1 MSKKSFPPLPPV
13 EIVLKSPE
21 PRKTNPTCLPHNRP
35 TLARFRQFSC
45 YLKFFGPVL
54 TALLI
59 LIRRSEQ
66 AQTRFTVNQAL
77 YNKNNRLSPT
87 K

>member
-13 EIVLKSPE
+13 EIVLESVKPW
-21 PRKTNPTCLPHNRP
+21 KINPICLPHDRP
-35 TLARFRQFSC
+35 TMARFRQFSC
-45 YLKFFGPVL
+45 HLKFFGQLL

-66 AQTRFTVNQAL
+66 AQTRFTVHRAL
-77 YNKNNRLSPT
+77 YNNR
-87 K
+87 